1 MSSVTRQ
8 SQSVNAAAPKAT
20 GGTSQRRLLPRACI
34 PPAIGSANGAENALL
49 HHVRTCVVEDIAASR
64 PSDFWYGYALPLSH
78 STAAINHALCALGAA
93 HRYFVSDPCNP
104 GHAQSTTVFCTES
117 MQRYNDAIAALNPLL
132 SSENTAHFDVVLI
145 CCAIFITIENLNGRS
160 AEAARHLRAGC
171 NIAKRFRSRQTS
183 ATTALIGRDS
193 IDNLLFTLQD
203 MFYCFGQYLAMY
215 IGVDAFADLD
225 FNVPIISMGDPNV
238 PFTSLK
244 EAEMKFRNIDQ
255 TFNTRMWQAKAY
267 SPQPVNIE
275 EIFVDTTG
283 SIESRAPAMNG
294 DMRTA
299 AKIAARSDLAVWRQ
313 RFQPLA
319 QQKQNVRQI
328 AALDLDY
335 AVWHIIAKAIDYSE
349 DFPSAE
355 CEKIL
360 SIAEEIISMD
370 AARGHPRFTFDGNM
384 IWALFYICFGTK
396 DVAIH
401 ARCLELLRRA
411 NRREGVWDSC
421 DVAAIC
427 ETAIKALNSNTLTW
441 RDIPHGILTLAEM
454 LHIDLQGFSLQSMRD
469 IEVEAAKRKC

>member
-1 MSSVTRQ
+1 MQPS
-8 SQSVNAAAPKAT
+8 
-20 GGTSQRRLLPRACI
+20 GTLQRRLLPRACI
-34 PPAIGSANGAENALL
+34 PPAMGSSTGAENALL

-93 HRYFVSDPCNP
+93 HRYFVSDPGDP
-104 GHAQSTTVFCTES
+104 GHAQSKSAYCTES
-117 MQRYNDAIAALNPLL
+117 MQRYNDAITALNPLL

-145 CCAIFITIENLNGRS
+145 CCVIFITIENLNGRS

-171 NIAKRFRSRQTS
+171 NIAKRFRSRKTS
-183 ATTALIGRDS
+183 AAAALIDRDS
-193 IDNLLFTLQD
+193 VDNLLFTLED

-215 IGVDAFADLD
+215 MGVDAFADLD

-267 SPQPVNIE
+267 SPQPVNLE
-275 EIFVDTTG
+275 EVFVDATG

-294 DMRTA
+294 DMRAA

-313 RFQPLA
+313 RFLPLA
-319 QQKQNVRQI
+319 REKQNIRQI
-328 AALDLDY
+328 AALNLDY
-335 AVWHIIAKAIDYSE
+335 AVWHVIAKAFHHSE
-349 DFPSAE
+349 DFPTAE
-355 CEKIL
+355 CENIL
-360 SIAEEIISMD
+360 GIAEDIISMD
-370 AARGHPRFTFDGNM
+370 AARGRPRFTFDGNM

-396 DVAIH
+396 DAAIH
-401 ARCLELLRRA
+401 ARCLRLLRCA
-411 NRREGVWDSC
+411 NRREGVWDSG
-421 DVAAIC
+421 DVAVIC
-427 ETAIKALNSNTLTW
+427 EAAIAALNSNTLTW

-454 LHIDLQGFSLQSMRD
+454 LHVDVQGFSLQSARD
-469 IEVEAAKRKC
+469 FEAEAAKRNC

>member
-1 MSSVTRQ
+1 MQPS
-8 SQSVNAAAPKAT
+8 
-20 GGTSQRRLLPRACI
+20 GTPQRRLLPRAGI
-34 PPAIGSANGAENALL
+34 PPAMGSSDGAESALL
-49 HHVRTCVVEDIAASR
+49 HHVRTCVVEDMAASR

-78 STAAINHALCALGAA
+78 STPAINHALCALGAA
-93 HRYFVSDPCNP
+93 HRYFVSDPGDP
-104 GHAQSTTVFCTES
+104 GHAQLRTAYCTES

-132 SSENTAHFDVVLI
+132 SSENAAHFDIVLI
-145 CCAIFITIENLNGRS
+145 CCVIFITIENLNGRS

-171 NIAKRFRSRQTS
+171 NIAKRFRSRKTS
-183 ATTALIGRDS
+183 AAAALVGHDS
-193 IDNLLFTLQD
+193 IDNLLFTLED

-225 FNVPIISMGDPNV
+225 FNVPIISMGDPKV
-238 PFTSLK
+238 PFSSLQ

-267 SPQPVNIE
+267 SPQPVNLE

-299 AKIAARSDLAVWRQ
+299 AKIAARSDLAVWRR

-319 QQKQNVRQI
+319 RQKQNIRHI

-335 AVWHIIAKAIDYSE
+335 AVWHVIVKALDHSE

-355 CEKIL
+355 CQNIL
-360 SIAEEIISMD
+360 RIAEDIVSMD
-370 AARGHPRFTFDGNM
+370 AARGHPRFTFDGNL

-396 DVAIH
+396 DAAIH
-401 ARCLELLRRA
+401 ARCLGLLRCA
-411 NRREGVWDSC
+411 NRREGVWDSG
-421 DVAAIC
+421 DVAVIC
-427 ETAIKALNSNTLTW
+427 ETAITALNSNTLTW

-454 LHIDLQGFSLQSMRD
+454 LHLDVQGFSLQSVRD
-469 IEVEAAKRKC
+469 IEAEAAERKC